1 MKAIVFDM
9 DGVLVDSER
18 LHEHAKREALRRA
31 GIDVPE
37 ERFAAYTGRTDR
49 AMIFD
54 LAAEHGRS
62 EAESEAILLAKRG
75 LFEELEHELR
85 PIEGAVGFVRWAHE
99 RFRIALATSA
109 TPRHREA
116 TLERLGLSPLFE
128 VVVDSARVTRP
139 KPAPE
144 VFEKACAEL
153 GLAPADC
160 WVIEDSATGIVA
172 AKAAGCVA
180 VGLTTT
186 FSEAVLREAGADLV
200 VQGFDALRA
209 RIEAQ

>member
-37 ERFAAYTGRTDR
+37 ARFAAYTGRTDR

-54 LAAEHGRS
+54 LASEHGRS

-75 LFEELEHELR
+75 LFEELEHDLR
-85 PIEGAVGFVRWAHE
+85 PIDGALEFVEWARA

-109 TPRHREA
+109 TPRHRAA
-116 TLERLGLSPLFE
+116 TLERLGLAGAFE
-128 VVVDSARVTRP
+128 VVVDSSRVTRP

-144 VFEKACAEL
+144 VFETACAEL
-153 GLAPADC
+153 GLAPAEC
-160 WVIEDSATGIVA
+160 WVIEDSATGLVA

-186 FSEAVLREAGADLV
+186 FPEAVLRDAGADLV
-200 VQGFDALRA
+200 VHGFDALRE
-209 RIEAQ
+209 RIESA